1 MDSKDYRAERAW
13 HAERYARC
21 LLMAQAAGDP
31 KVEAIHRRLA
41 GEHARRIAELE
52 STARG
57 RGTRLAAWLADCCS
71 SRLGRHI
78 P

>member
-1 MDSKDYRAERAW
+1 
-13 HAERYARC
+13 
-21 LLMAQAAGDP
+21 MAQAAGDP